1 MNESLGVI
9 ESQLNLGAILTR
21 PRNIIKN
28 NWVERWLREEN
39 GIDTERFLE
48 VVKEHGNKVI

>member
-1 MNESLGVI
+1 MRTE
-9 ESQLNLGAILTR
+9 
-21 PRNIIKN
+21 PRNLVKN
-28 NWVERWLREEN
+28 SWVERWLRKEN